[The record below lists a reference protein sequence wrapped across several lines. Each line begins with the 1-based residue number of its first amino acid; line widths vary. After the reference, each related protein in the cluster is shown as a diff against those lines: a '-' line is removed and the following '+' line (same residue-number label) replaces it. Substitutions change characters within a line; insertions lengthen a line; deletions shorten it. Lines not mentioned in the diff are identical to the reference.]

1 MIERYEREMREAYG
15 LRRKIEEDEEPVRGG
30 TGTPAA
36 EPEDISLETPAPPEL
51 EPVPFPEEIQRLEQ
65 MPQEQSERR
74 EQTPFQMETQRFEQ
88 SEQMPRGFERFT
100 EQGER
105 LEAAPP
111 QREPQNFE
119 PMPQGQTERREQAQ
133 FQRETQNF
141 EPMPQEQAERREPAF
156 FPRETTQPEPESR
169 ANQPGERSHGIP
181 PTAEIPQNRE
191 LRAGEAA
198 PRREELEEFREREEN
213 EPLPPEENEGKIFI
227 GDGNTA
233 RSHIPY
239 DSGYI
244 IVSTNSGR
252 DAIPIS
258 GATVV
263 IDRLDEH
270 DHDSRQELVAVL
282 TTNQSGRTEP
292 VKVRTVSRTLSQS
305 PGDLGPFVTYY
316 VSAKSFGY
324 YPVINRPVD
333 VFGGETS
340 LLELE
345 LIPLPEDLSGGNN
358 NG

>member
-36 EPEDISLETPAPPEL
+36 EPENISLETPAPPEL

-119 PMPQGQTERREQAQ
+119 PMS
-133 FQRETQNF
+133 
-141 EPMPQEQAERREPAF
+141 QEQAERRESAS
-156 FPRETTQPEPESR
+156 FPRETPQPEPESR
-169 ANQPGERSHGIP
+169 GNQPGERSPGIP

>member
-1 MIERYEREMREAYG
+1 M
-15 LRRKIEEDEEPVRGG
+15 
-30 TGTPAA
+30 
-36 EPEDISLETPAPPEL
+36 S
-51 EPVPFPEEIQRLEQ
+51 
-65 MPQEQSERR
+65 
-74 EQTPFQMETQRFEQ
+74 
-88 SEQMPRGFERFT
+88 
-100 EQGER
+100 
-105 LEAAPP
+105 
-111 QREPQNFE
+111 
-119 PMPQGQTERREQAQ
+119 
-133 FQRETQNF
+133 
-141 EPMPQEQAERREPAF
+141 QEQAERRKSAS
-156 FPRETTQPEPESR
+156 FPRETPQPEPESR
-169 ANQPGERSHGIP
+169 GNQPGERSPGIP